1 MVAGY
6 SLYRFAGRYREE
18 QHAGPPG
25 FATPPDRLL
34 TTGPY
39 AQTRNP
45 MYLGHLV
52 FLVGLVI
59 TTRSP
64 VAAACLVWQYVRL
77 SDRVRIDEERLER
90 RFGEQ
95 FRAYLTRAPRWV

>member
-6 SLYRFAGRYREE
+6 SLYRLAGRYREE
-18 QHAGPPG
+18 QHAGPRG

-39 AQTRNP
+39 AHTRNP
-45 MYLGHLV
+45 MYLGHLM

-90 RFGEQ
+90 KFGEQ
-95 FRAYLTRAPRWV
+95 YRAYLGRAPRWV